1 MEDCLSDD
9 LNKFRQMEPE
19 LFNIIKQKDGF
30 KEVILL
36 SIREIYIYICSY
48 HPKHEQ
54 GSYYIYRVS
63 LYEINPEH
71 IYYIS
76 QTEEQL

>member
-36 SIREIYIYICSY
+36 SIREIYIYIYVATILSMN
-48 HPKHEQ
+48 KDLTTSIE
-54 GSYYIYRVS
+54 
-63 LYEINPEH
+63 
-71 IYYIS
+71 
-76 QTEEQL
+76 